1 MLFASSPKQISV
13 VWVGGLGGLVG
24 GLLDSALGATC
35 RIPDKSHQVSETNC
49 QSNLLNVFQ
58 DLSLSLSL
66 SLSIVLMFVKICPFL
81 AFYKHKKA
89 VYFGQQREGHLNHT
103 IFRPLNPVS
112 KFWTFAL
119 TKFIKMGHCRP
130 LLYMFIFSIQCSIKF
145 PNTRFEPQTSG
156 IVSGCSAN

>member
-49 QSNLLNVFQ
+49 QSNVLNVFQ

-66 SLSIVLMFVKICPFL
+66 SLYCFDVRQDMSL
-81 AFYKHKKA
+81 
-89 VYFGQQREGHLNHT
+89 FGIL
-103 IFRPLNPVS
+103 
-112 KFWTFAL
+112 
-119 TKFIKMGHCRP
+119 
-130 LLYMFIFSIQCSIKF
+130 
-145 PNTRFEPQTSG
+145 
-156 IVSGCSAN
+156 